1 MHNKKKIVFLNF
13 KGIQK
18 VLMKT
23 IPEIRMFPNQIYM
36 VKMKNEIVEVSKTQS
51 LL

>member
-1 MHNKKKIVFLNF
+1 MHNGKFAFLNF

-23 IPEIRMFPNQIYM
+23 ITQIRMFPNQIHV
-36 VKMKNEIVEVSKTQS
+36 VKMKNEITKV
-51 LL
+51 L